1 MKVILYF
8 VLWCF
13 VCPLWQLTRVFD
25 SKSRIERQLSDLE
38 VGLKVEIEDT
48 LNATIKAWADA

>member
-8 VLWCF
+8 FLWCF
-13 VCPLWQLTRVFD
+13 VCPLWHLTRVLD

-38 VGLKVEIEDT
+38 VSLKVEVEDS
-48 LNATIKAWADA
+48 LNAVVKAWAEA